1 MSGWVYGYMSYL
13 FCRGGCLGVWVSECV
28 DGVCRSCRVC
38 REFARRVGGWQNAEM
53 IQSRVARDFNS
64 ALRSR
69 YAPLAMAPK
78 INRAGRAS
86 VKAKVKSKAKAKVGK
101 GKGKG
106 KNKQQQEQHE
116 QEEPQQEQP
125 QPQQQPDQ
133 HADPDPDVSSEETL
147 YGYSDGDMADSSSK
161 QPMSMRQV
169 TEIRG
174 AIGQY
179 TVKRL
184 PKRRGRRDA
193 GSASASSGMS
203 GSAIA
208 QMQLRRFGSQCQ
220 QWDVGKCNCPDA
232 ERYRK
237 KEVDSAD
244 LGTKHLPARR
254 VQQLLDMLP
263 VTVGACLLKG
273 ADATKISKENID
285 VEEGGSDLLHLI
297 VLGLLLLAV
306 LALGYFVGL
315 RTATRR
321 AEDAQRSRE
330 EKLFE
335 KYHYAKCRMHQH
347 SADELRQMCIG
358 VQFHC
363 GSGATKESMVR
374 GLLCENGYDL
384 HSLALSGGGML
395 GCLTSG
401 CEAET
406 RVRSHAMRAEAP
418 ASEHGRSA
426 RGGVVGARRRFG

>member
-1 MSGWVYGYMSYL
+1 MG
-13 FCRGGCLGVWVSECV
+13 E
-28 DGVCRSCRVC
+28 
-38 REFARRVGGWQNAEM
+38 
-53 IQSRVARDFNS
+53 
-64 ALRSR
+64 
-69 YAPLAMAPK
+69 
-78 INRAGRAS
+78 
-86 VKAKVKSKAKAKVGK
+86 
-101 GKGKG
+101 GKG
-106 KNKQQQEQHE
+106 KNKKQQEQQE
-116 QEEPQQEQP
+116 QDEPQQEQP

-169 TEIRG
+169 IQIRG
-174 AIGQY
+174 AIGQD

-184 PKRRGRRDA
+184 PARRFRRRGRRDA

-237 KEVDSAD
+237 KEVEIGVIDTSLNTAD
-244 LGTKHLPARR
+244 LPAWR

-273 ADATKISKENID
+273 ADATKISKGNID

-335 KYHYAKCRMHQH
+335 KYHYAKWRMHQH

-384 HSLALSGGGML
+384 HSLALSGTGGGLL
-395 GCLTSG
+395 GALTSG
-401 CEAET
+401 GEAET

-426 RGGVVGARRRFG
+426 RGGVVGARRRLDCGEWVAPFAL

>member
-1 MSGWVYGYMSYL
+1 MRLV
-13 FCRGGCLGVWVSECV
+13 
-28 DGVCRSCRVC
+28 
-38 REFARRVGGWQNAEM
+38 
-53 IQSRVARDFNS
+53 IQ
-64 ALRSR
+64 
-69 YAPLAMAPK
+69 
-78 INRAGRAS
+78 
-86 VKAKVKSKAKAKVGK
+86 
-101 GKGKG
+101 
-106 KNKQQQEQHE
+106 
-116 QEEPQQEQP
+116 
-125 QPQQQPDQ
+125 
-133 HADPDPDVSSEETL
+133 
-147 YGYSDGDMADSSSK
+147 
-161 QPMSMRQV
+161 
-169 TEIRG
+169 IRG

-179 TVKRL
+179 TVNRL
-184 PKRRGRRDA
+184 PKFRGR
-193 GSASASSGMS
+193 SASASSGMS
-203 GSAIA
+203 GSANA
-208 QMQLRRFGSQCQ
+208 QMQLHRFGSQCQ
-220 QWDVGKCNCPDA
+220 QWDVGDVGKCNCPDA

-237 KEVDSAD
+237 MKEVEIGVIDTCNTSLNTAD
-244 LGTKHLPARR
+244 LGTKWRYCLKRSSLPI
-254 VQQLLDMLP
+254 LLDTLP

-335 KYHYAKCRMHQH
+335 KYHYAKKRMHQH
-347 SADELRQMCIG
+347 AADELKQMCIK

-384 HSLALSGGGML
+384 HSLALSGGGLL
-395 GCLTSG
+395 GALTSG
-401 CEAET
+401 GEAET

>member
-1 MSGWVYGYMSYL
+1 
-13 FCRGGCLGVWVSECV
+13 
-28 DGVCRSCRVC
+28 
-38 REFARRVGGWQNAEM
+38 
-53 IQSRVARDFNS
+53 
-64 ALRSR
+64 
-69 YAPLAMAPK
+69 MAPK
-78 INRAGRAS
+78 INRAGRAG

-106 KNKQQQEQHE
+106 KGENKQQQEQQE

-133 HADPDPDVSSEETL
+133 HAGPDPDVSSEETL
-147 YGYSDGDMADSSSK
+147 YGYSDEDMADSPSK
-161 QPMSMRQV
+161 QPMSVRQV
-169 TEIRG
+169 IQIRG

-193 GSASASSGMS
+193 GSACASSGMS

-220 QWDVGKCNCPDA
+220 QRDVGDVGKCNCPDA

-237 KEVDSAD
+237 KEVELPAIDTSLNTAD
-244 LGTKHLPARR
+244 LGTKHLPALRCCLRR
-254 VQQLLDMLP
+254 SSPLVLLDI
-263 VTVGACLLKG
+263 

-285 VEEGGSDLLHLI
+285 VEEGGSDLLRHLI
-297 VLGLLLLAV
+297 VLGLLLLAG
-306 LALGYFVGL
+306 LALGYFLGL

-321 AEDAQRSRE
+321 VEDAQRSRE
-330 EKLFE
+330 VEMFE
-335 KYHYAKCRMHQH
+335 KYHNAKRRMHHH

-363 GSGATKESMVR
+363 GSGASKESMVR

-384 HSLALSGGGML
+384 HSLALSGGGLL
-395 GCLTSG
+395 GALTSG
-401 CEAET
+401 GGVGALGSTEHMVSL
-406 RVRSHAMRAEAP
+406 RRSHAMRAEAP

>member
-1 MSGWVYGYMSYL
+1 M
-13 FCRGGCLGVWVSECV
+13 
-28 DGVCRSCRVC
+28 
-38 REFARRVGGWQNAEM
+38 GGWQNAEM
-53 IQSRVARDFNS
+53 IQSRVARYFNS

-78 INRAGRAS
+78 INRAGRAG

-106 KNKQQQEQHE
+106 NKQQQEQQE

-147 YGYSDGDMADSSSK
+147 YGYSDEDMADSPSK
-161 QPMSMRQV
+161 QPMSVRQV
-169 TEIRG
+169 IQIRG

-193 GSASASSGMS
+193 GSACASSGMS

-220 QWDVGKCNCPDA
+220 QRDVGDVGKCNCPDA

-237 KEVDSAD
+237 KEVELPAIDTSLNTAD
-244 LGTKHLPARR
+244 LGTKHLPALRCCLRR
-254 VQQLLDMLP
+254 SSLLVLLDI
-263 VTVGACLLKG
+263 

-285 VEEGGSDLLHLI
+285 VEEGGSDLLRHLI
-297 VLGLLLLAV
+297 VLGLLLLAG
-306 LALGYFVGL
+306 LALGYFLGL

-321 AEDAQRSRE
+321 VEDAQRSRE
-330 EKLFE
+330 VEMFE
-335 KYHYAKCRMHQH
+335 KYHNAKRRMHHH

-363 GSGATKESMVR
+363 GSGASKESMVR

-384 HSLALSGGGML
+384 HSLALSGGGLL
-395 GCLTSG
+395 GALTSG
-401 CEAET
+401 GEAET
-406 RVRSHAMRAEAP
+406 RVRSHAMKAEAP
-418 ASEHGRSA
+418 ASENDRSA
-426 RGGVVGARRRFG
+426 RRGGVVGARRRFG

>member
-1 MSGWVYGYMSYL
+1 
-13 FCRGGCLGVWVSECV
+13 
-28 DGVCRSCRVC
+28 
-38 REFARRVGGWQNAEM
+38 M

-64 ALRSR
+64 ALRAR

-78 INRAGRAS
+78 INRAGRAG
-86 VKAKVKSKAKAKVGK
+86 VKAKVNSKAKAKVGM

-106 KNKQQQEQHE
+106 KNKQQQEQQE

-133 HADPDPDVSSEETL
+133 HADTDLDVSSEETL

-161 QPMSMRQV
+161 QPMSMPQV
-169 TEIRG
+169 IQIRG

-220 QWDVGKCNCPDA
+220 QWDVGQCNCPGA

-237 KEVDSAD
+237 KEVEIGVIDTSLNTAD
-244 LGTKHLPARR
+244 LGTKHLPAWR

-321 AEDAQRSRE
+321 AEDAQRSRDVGV
-330 EKLFE
+330 FE
-335 KYHYAKCRMHQH
+335 KYHYAKRRMHQH

-384 HSLALSGGGML
+384 HSLALSGGGLL
-395 GCLTSG
+395 GALTSG
-401 CEAET
+401 GEAET

-418 ASEHGRSA
+418 ASEQGRSA